1 MPKEPTP
8 KLSRSNPWREILRE
22 LKPLLNVQTF
32 ETWLRPTRFACVDG
46 DTLFVQV
53 PSAEFSQ
60 WINNQWA
67 AQLAEILSRRTDGLA
82 RVSFLSP
89 QVEVAPAE
97 KAEEEKEPEETEAAF
112 PGLECPTI
120 AESAW
125 YGLAQTYREVVSPST
140 EASDNYHLACFL
152 AVVGAGL
159 AKSVWFP
166 GARRLYPNPY
176 VVLVGET
183 AWAAKGTAMGY
194 AGDLAYQTIPELIPL
209 ASIDSSEGTSQVIYD
224 SIQQSEAKR
233 RGTVWIQIDEFNA
246 LLAKALQKGSKII
259 PDLKR
264 AFDSPEVLQL
274 NTRYSR
280 VNIEQ
285 PPMFVLLA
293 ASETEDLSDMTSR
306 DVRGGLGNRILF
318 VPGSPK
324 GLNADTPAPETLAW
338 ETLCNELRA
347 TFKFYRE
354 LTQTKFRWTDKAHQR
369 WREFYKTIRARGAD
383 DRLVAKLSG
392 RDRIHVPKVAM
403 IYAALDRAKLI
414 DLPHLEAAIAFCDFL
429 LTARYYI
436 FRKVGLKPW
445 VRDALEIVEYVRR
458 HKGAVPRRQVQSR
471 FWRLG
476 PEGFERQMKYLLV
489 DGHNPDRQLRLEERG
504 DPRRSTF
511 VVLNE

>member
-1 MPKEPTP
+1 MSKEPTP
-8 KLSRSNPWREILRE
+8 KLSRSNPWQEILRQ
-22 LKPLLNVQTF
+22 LKPQLNVQTF
-32 ETWLRPTRFACVDG
+32 ESWLRPTRFSHIEG

-53 PSAEFSQ
+53 PSAEFSEY
-60 WINNQWA
+60 INDQWA
-67 AQLAEILSRRTDGLA
+67 AQISALLSARTDGLA

-89 QVEVAPAE
+89 PVEVAPAQP
-97 KAEEEKEPEETEAAF
+97 EEEKELEEAPSVL
-112 PGLECPTI
+112 PGLECPRI
-120 AESAW
+120 AEAAW
-125 YGLAQTYREVVSPST
+125 HGLAQTYREVVSPST

-152 AVVGAGL
+152 TVVGAGL

-194 AGDLAYQTIPELIPL
+194 ASDLAYQTIPELIPL
-209 ASIDSSEGTSQVIYD
+209 ASIDSSEGTSQAIYD

-285 PPMFVLLA
+285 PPVFVLLA

-324 GLNADTPAPETLAW
+324 GLNPDTPAPETLAW
-338 ETLCNELRA
+338 ETLGNELRA

-354 LTQTKFRWTDKAHQR
+354 LGQTRFRWTEKAHHR
-369 WREFYKTIRARGAD
+369 WREFYQTIRARGAD

-392 RDRIHVPKVAM
+392 RDRIHIPKIAM

-414 DLPHLEAAIAFCDFL
+414 DLPHLDAATAFCDFL
-429 LTARYYI
+429 LAARYYI

-445 VRDALEIVEYVRR
+445 VRDALEIVEYIRNRGGAISRR
-458 HKGAVPRRQVQSR
+458 KVQAR

-476 PEGFERQMKYLLV
+476 PEGFERQMKYLLA
-489 DGHNPDRQLRLEERG
+489 DSHNPDRQLRLEERG
-504 DPRRSTF
+504 HTTF
-511 VVLNE
+511 VIVNE